1 MKIRLTFVEMQEF
14 IRYVSDMVVKY
25 GFGYKDFLIRYC
37 SVKYY
42 GSKINP
48 PILFE
53 NEDIQKIYDEEYDK
67 LTELNYIPYD
77 DKQYETIIEAIDKEI
92 EASLNAQNMKNI
104 MSDFNN
110 TITEFIGGI
119 TKYVEKQGE
128 MLDNEQIG
136 TMAKA
141 ITSIGENVNA
151 DTLTKAMIENGVIK
165 GKRQGRKPKT
175 K

>member
-1 MKIRLTFVEMQEF
+1 MKHI
-14 IRYVSDMVVKY
+14 
-25 GFGYKDFLIRYC
+25 
-37 SVKYY
+37 
-42 GSKINP
+42 
-48 PILFE
+48 
-53 NEDIQKIYDEEYDK
+53 EE
-67 LTELNYIPYD
+67 
-77 DKQYETIIEAIDKEI
+77 IIEAIDKEI

-165 GKRQGRKPKT
+165 GKRQGRKPKA